1 MSYRANLDIVIALN
15 NLQITSFRKQGYL
28 RFKLTLLQR
37 TQNTPPSHKK
47 KVQHIPHSHKIA
59 MTPTAVP
66 TTSTNSPTT
75 QQSSPE
81 IFSPCTCME
90 STKWMCR
97 ICRSNCSNPT
107 STTTK
112 SATTREYYSPNF
124 KANCIESTNAAT
136 LGSTSIPKISNNL
149 HSYCE

>member
-37 TQNTPPSHKK
+37 TQLTPPAHKK
-47 KVQHIPHSHKIA
+47 KVLHITLSYKIA

-66 TTSTNSPTT
+66 ITSTNSPIT
-75 QQSSPE
+75 QQQSAE
-81 IFSPCTCME
+81 IYSLCTCME
-90 STKWMCR
+90 ATKWMCS
-97 ICRSNCSNPT
+97 ICMSNYSSPT
-107 STTTK
+107 SITTK
-112 SATTREYYSPNF
+112 SATTLEYYSPNF